1 MRNTLKIATVVL
13 ALTGVSFAGAAFA
26 YTDGDQPSGGASDN
40 AYSAPTGGIASAVT
54 GAAHLNGSHRDGTG
68 VTPTAATASANT
80 QERKDAATARTRT
93 ASSY

>member
-13 ALTGVSFAGAAFA
+13 ALTGLSFAGAAMA
-26 YTDGDQPSGGASDN
+26 YTDGDQPSGGSADN
-40 AYSAPTGGIASAVT
+40 AFAAPTGGIAGAVT

-68 VTPTAATASANT
+68 VTPPAAMARANAQ
-80 QERKDAATARTRT
+80 QERDAAANSRT

>member
-13 ALTGVSFAGAAFA
+13 ALTGMSGAAMA
-26 YTDGDQPSGGASDN
+26 YTDGDQPSGGSSNN
-40 AYSAPTGGIASAVT
+40 AFAAPTGGIAGAVT

-68 VTPTAATASANT
+68 VTPPAAQARAGQ
-80 QERKDAATARTRT
+80 QERDAAASSNSRT